1 MKKLITTFCAI
12 ALTTVVAQ
20 AQTKDADVKPAVKKE
35 APAKLMNN
43 AADSDASQTTEAEVA
58 KGRAEYE
65 AIKKSKKEAAP
76 KKSMTSAAETKK
88 VQMSDDANRKVEA
101 DKKKK
106 DN

>member
-43 AADSDASQTTEAEVA
+43 ADSDASQTTAAEVA

-65 AIKKSKKEAAP
+65 ATKKSKKEAAA
-76 KKSMTSAAETKK
+76 KKSMTIGAETKK